1 MRSYEFIQ
9 EARKNPKL
17 NPKISVNA
25 AIDYRLKQVHEQ
37 IAGTANLFVSF
48 TSIEKLGVN
57 PGSVYNTPIGIYAY
71 PAKYVSSRLD
81 NMHPSQTL
89 PFAGDQPYANI
100 FSVSGNIIDISDLS
114 SSDYEDYLNKL
125 EPIYQRIANVSE
137 SAASEAIAKLDSSSP
152 SNALVSS
159 FGGRLWYIT
168 TEIAKL
174 SNGKPAVAWNSIFR
188 SIGIDGVVDNG
199 AGIIHENE
207 PTQAVFFSSKS
218 IKSVERVDNKY
229 SPDDI
234 RKRVYHG
241 QSKKDLL
248 RKLKTA
254 NTEENIELM
263 GDAGNLRYIDYVKD
277 LKARLELIRIYP
289 NYAFRYMSK
298 PSTEESYAAVEANPQ
313 NIEYTRIK
321 IPPKVFLAGLKSRPD
336 MIGFW
341 LNTIVSH
348 NAMYAE
354 YMRDPETSKFVL
366 ERSPGILLNL
376 PKNYVTYDKFDQ
388 ALSSRMLTAKDRKEI
403 ISKFPEYEQ
412 IMQKLSS
419 SSVNN

>member
-9 EARKNPKL
+9 EARKNPEL
-17 NPKISVNA
+17 NPKVSVNA
-25 AIDYRLKQVHEQ
+25 AIDYRLKQVHELDSV
-37 IAGTANLFVSF
+37 AGTANLFVSF

-57 PGSVYNTPIGIYAY
+57 PGSEYDTPIGIYAY
-71 PAKYVSSRLD
+71 PAAYVSKQID

-100 FSVSGNIIDISDLS
+100 FSVYGGKIIDISSLDNMS
-114 SSDYEDYLNKL
+114 YNYYLTQL
-125 EPIYQRIANVSE
+125 ESVYQKIKNVDK
-137 SAASEAIAKLDSSSP
+137 SEAEIAKLDDESVDE
-152 SNALVSS
+152 ALVSS

-168 TEIAKL
+168 MKL
-174 SNGKPAVAWNSIFR
+174 AELSKGKAAVAWNSIFR
-188 SIGIDGVVDNG
+188 SIGVDGVVDNG

-207 PTQAVFFSSKS
+207 PTQAVFFSSKI
-218 IKSVERVDNKY
+218 IKRVERVANKY
-229 SPDDI
+229 SPEAI
-234 RKRVYHG
+234 SAKVSHG

-254 NTEENIELM
+254 NTEEIIELM

-341 LNTIVSH
+341 LNS
-348 NAMYAE
+348 
-354 YMRDPETSKFVL
+354 
-366 ERSPGILLNL
+366 
-376 PKNYVTYDKFDQ
+376 
-388 ALSSRMLTAKDRKEI
+388 
-403 ISKFPEYEQ
+403 
-412 IMQKLSS
+412 
-419 SSVNN
+419 